1 MIPKTLHYCWFGN
14 GKKSE
19 LVQKCIQSW
28 KKAMP
33 DYTIIEWNE
42 SNSDITANKYISE
55 AYSANKWA
63 FVSDYIRL
71 RVLFEYGGIYL
82 DTDVETLKSFDA
94 FLNNEAFT
102 GFESNDSIITAVI
115 GAEKN
120 NAFLKTVLDAYAER
134 SFIKEDGSFDMTT
147 NVTFISKFFLE
158 NGLKPNGK
166 EQDILGFRIYP
177 QAYFSPNNF
186 LRILNR
192 IPAQTYSIHHF
203 EGSWND
209 KSNNSGNF
217 VFRCRRYLV
226 GTARNLIG
234 TDNLSRLKRK

>member
-19 LVQKCIQSW
+19 LVQNCIQSW

-115 GAEKN
+115 GAEKKQCVFKN
-120 NAFLKTVLDAYAER
+120 
-134 SFIKEDGSFDMTT
+134 SFGCLCRK
-147 NVTFISKFFLE
+147 KFY
-158 NGLKPNGK
+158 
-166 EQDILGFRIYP
+166 Q
-177 QAYFSPNNF
+177 
-186 LRILNR
+186 
-192 IPAQTYSIHHF
+192 
-203 EGSWND
+203 
-209 KSNNSGNF
+209 
-217 VFRCRRYLV
+217 RR
-226 GTARNLIG
+226 RLI
-234 TDNLSRLKRK
+234 